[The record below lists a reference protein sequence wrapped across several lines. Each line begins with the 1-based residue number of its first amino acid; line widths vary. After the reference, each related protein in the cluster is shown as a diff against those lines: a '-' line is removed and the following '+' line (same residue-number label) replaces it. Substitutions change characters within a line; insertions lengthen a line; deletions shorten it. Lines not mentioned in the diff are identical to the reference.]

1 MVEDLNSR
9 IIKKFRNILE
19 EEYTNAEILSQVGGF
34 SIVLKAMNRMLERE
48 EAIKAIDCD
57 QLLKNGITME
67 KIEKEVTLIAKLN
80 HKNIVKVHNRI
91 RKTTDYYDYIFII
104 MELCTSTL
112 ADKVREHPEGV
123 PVGKARK
130 LLKQIVEGVNYL
142 HSKKIIHR
150 DLKLDN
156 IFELEGVLKIG
167 DFNISKEEGKEVTT
181 TANQRFVS
189 LKYAPPERLV
199 DQNPGDSRADIWS
212 IGVIYYLLL
221 HGVHPFDG
229 INQQLLEN
237 IEKINYPPVTKGDH
251 FDLQVIQMCLVQE
264 KDRCYISQLREFI
277 KTKGLVPVSPT
288 VYIYIYIYIYIYR

>member
-1 MVEDLNSR
+1 MVEETNTR
-9 IIKKFRNILE
+9 IIDKFRNVLE
-19 EEYTNAEILSQVGGF
+19 EEYMNAEILSQVGGF
-34 SIVLKAMNRMLERE
+34 SIVLKAMNRVLERE

-57 QLLKNGITME
+57 QLLKDGITME

-80 HKNIVKVHNRI
+80 HKNVVKVYNRI
-91 RKTTDYYDYIFII
+91 RRTTAYYDYIFII

-112 ADKVREHPEGV
+112 ADTVREHPEGV
-123 PVGKARK
+123 PVPKARK

-142 HSKKIIHR
+142 HDKKIIHR

-167 DFNISKEEGKEVTT
+167 DFNISKEEGKGITT
-181 TANQRFVS
+181 NASQMFGS

-221 HGVHPFDG
+221 HGVYPFDG
-229 INQQLLEN
+229 TNKQVLEN
-237 IEKINYPPVTKGDH
+237 IAKINYSPVTKGDH
-251 FDLQVIQMCLVQE
+251 FDLQVIQMCLVKE
-264 KDRCYISQLREFI
+264 KDRCYIGQLREFI
-277 KTKGLVPVSPT
+277 KTKGLVPVPTT
-288 VYIYIYIYIYIYR
+288 VYIYIYIYIY

>member
-1 MVEDLNSR
+1 MVEVAKARL
-9 IIKKFRNILE
+9 IKRFRNVLE
-19 EEYTNAEILSQVGGF
+19 EEYMNAEILSQVGGF
-34 SIVLKAMNRMLERE
+34 SIVLKAMNRVLERE

-57 QLLKNGITME
+57 KLLADGMTME

-80 HKNIVKVHNRI
+80 HKNVVKVHHRI
-91 RKTTDYYDYIFII
+91 RRTKEDYDYIFII

-112 ADKVREHPEGV
+112 ADTVREHPEGV
-123 PVGKARK
+123 PVPQARK

-142 HSKKIIHR
+142 HGKKIIHR

-167 DFNISKEEGKEVTT
+167 DFNISKEEGKGVTT
-181 TANQRFVS
+181 TASQMFLS

-221 HGVHPFDG
+221 HGVHPFVG
-229 INQQLLEN
+229 TNQQVLEN
-237 IEKINYPPVTKGDH
+237 IAKINYLPVTKGEH

-264 KDRCYISQLREFI
+264 KDRFYIGQLREFI

-288 VYIYIYIYIYIYR
+288 E